1 MDPPERLVYGLFC
14 LEPTMSQVLQ
24 KCDACGKVETPLTDG
39 RCHTCIRQGR
49 RAVAAELVDQSIDR
63 ETTQVLKRDRVL
75 PSTFIWVGLM
85 LEVLGL
91 VPVMIGQLARTPG
104 GAMLMLVGLIPI
116 VCGSIFVS
124 VGTIRWAIWPLI
136 EKAYERE

>member
-1 MDPPERLVYGLFC
+1 
-14 LEPTMSQVLQ
+14 MSQVLQ

-39 RCHTCIRQGR
+39 RCQTCVRQGR
-49 RAVAAELVDQSIDR
+49 RALPTEVRIESIDR
-63 ETTQVLKRDRVL
+63 ETTQLVKRDRAL

-91 VPVMIGQLARTPG
+91 VPVVIGQLARTPG

-116 VCGSIFVS
+116 VVGSIFVS